1 VNNQFCMKPNFQTY
15 LKWLLVSLFRNV
27 FSGRCV
33 VRVSTNKSS
42 KYSNDFVMPFQLVF
56 LHLRPTACSALVR
69 RTVLSFSVAR
79 NLYPSLRF
87 RFRPILFTSRLQQT
101 RIVRKKQAA
110 SHLVIHRLIQFSTHT
125 CDLKNFAYKYSL
137 I

>member
-1 VNNQFCMKPNFQTY
+1 MKPNVQMY
-15 LKWLLVSLFRNV
+15 LTWLLISLFRNV

-42 KYSNDFVMPFQLVF
+42 KYSNDFVVPFQLVF
-56 LHLRPTACSALVR
+56 LHLRPTACSALGR

-79 NLYPSLRF
+79 NEYPTLRLRTIF
-87 RFRPILFTSRLQQT
+87 WAGRLQQT
-101 RIVRKKQAA
+101 RAAIKNQAT
-110 SHLVIHRLIQFSTHT
+110 SHLAIHRLIHFFHVPIPNIKSIIYQQ
-125 CDLKNFAYKYSL
+125 LV